1 MPALLSNASNPLLSA
16 ALVASSVRAAIDT
29 ARPKIASRQGLG
41 RVAITG
47 GFTGFEYADLDIEIT
62 GGAGAV
68 KRASEPLFVGSG
80 SGTISAVS
88 AESSAVAQRVD
99 ITLSDAGTVT
109 KAAELDFFGV
119 RLKAQPS
126 IVGGD
131 GNSIFIAVNASGI
144 ALSATAWSTI
154 EDIAEGAQDLKGP
167 QYTWGSLPLLGDGTL
182 NPATVRFTF
191 GDDPTVYREYSVF
204 EDGATVF
211 KLDRPLLAE
220 VKKGTPL
227 KSVTGT
233 YTVTITR
240 AATVETYTN
249 IVTLYDFLS
258 KVKAS
263 SNLVEVDGV
272 VIDDR
277 TPGGMAMD
285 EFPLRTG
292 AYALA
297 TSCSSEVGSAL
308 SAVAVTADCPGQLVE
323 IKCKSN
329 DVVGAERWDV
339 TAPSEGGLIGEAV
352 SGVAFSATHFGFTVP
367 KVIPDNPQSVGMEL
381 KLKSISFAGRAEGD
395 EGTKICID
403 VPTCGINAKAKTITL
418 VYTKAPTEECECKNA
433 DYEGFLNE
441 NCLGIEVDSAEGGAM
456 DANLKTCLES
466 LYSWKKAFDRA
477 NTSLPSG
484 AAGARS
490 ASYDLTLSQKIAD
503 IFHDAIIKA
512 YGDATARTQW
522 NTDLT
527 TMQSDITALSG
538 LQGVGGLSVATPGS
552 TYTEGDCVIPPAHLW
567 NGHKYRCDSRTQ
579 TIVLVSGGS
588 GISATLGYDPISD
601 WPIDGSQ
608 TALIRHDVY
617 GGSSATHFVGFT
629 DAGPIGDADIIYNS
643 DAGAVRSSI
652 SEFAKRYSSAMDYVL
667 ALAGIDPKGDAGGPG
682 NECWQERDDE
692 YYWTVNGLEYLP
704 AYTNVVYHSCK
715 GNSDR
720 SEITCTK
727 EFAFVVKCVCEN
739 GLKEGDTIELEI
751 TGENTGNKSYQVGD
765 TYSLPIIAGAPVY
778 LAGGVTGN
786 DTLTWS
792 VRGSVS
798 GALTPISFSADASA
812 DYNHHGLHFTLNR
825 GSVPFA
831 LNDQFSFAVE
841 GGTFRFRFDGGAWS
855 ADQDI
860 PAAPVALANGLSATF
875 IAGAEPSFVSG
886 DVFGWRVLQPYSPQ
900 NALRPGYRQYEW
912 QGAGCTLTFDM
923 GDATLMDG
931 FALGLHT
938 LPSTATLL
946 LEGLDGAGD
955 ALWSETLAWRS
966 GVIAAPLS
974 TRVAVR
980 LRLTVGNATG
990 GAIGW
995 IWAGDPL
1002 RFRNSPS
1009 AMTLTRNWQAANA
1022 RYLGAGSGGS
1032 LTWDGD
1038 SSFLYQ
1044 PEIDDLLAL
1053 LDHAKANHDEP
1064 LILIPNPAF
1073 PADARLVR
1081 FDGDSFE
1088 WSEWFNFQ
1096 VQDDATEDYRVIGT
1110 RTLPFVGVVA

>member
-1 MPALLSNASNPLLSA
+1 MPALLSNVSNPLLSA
-16 ALVASSVRAAIDT
+16 DLVASSVRAAIDT
-29 ARPKIASRQGLG
+29 ARPKIAARQGMG

-47 GFTGFEYADLDIEIT
+47 GFTGFSDADLDIEIT
-62 GGAGAV
+62 GGAGSV
-68 KRASEPLFVGSG
+68 KRVSEPLFIGSG
-80 SGTISAVS
+80 SGTITAVS

-99 ITLSDAGTVT
+99 IALSDAGTVT

-119 RLKAQPS
+119 RLKARPA
-126 IVGGD
+126 IVGTD
-131 GNSIFIAVNASGI
+131 GNAILIVVSTAGI
-144 ALSATAWSTI
+144 TLFATAWSTI
-154 EDIAEGAQDLKGP
+154 EDLAKDAQDLKGP
-167 QYTWGSLPLLGDGTL
+167 QYTWGSLPLLGDGTM

-204 EDGATVF
+204 ENGETIF
-211 KLDRPLLAE
+211 KLDRPLLAD

-240 AATVETYTN
+240 AVTTETYTN

-297 TSCSSEVGSAL
+297 TSCSSEVGSSL
-308 SAVAVTADCPGQLVE
+308 SGVTVTADCPGQLVE
-323 IKCKSN
+323 IKCTDN
-329 DVVGAERWDV
+329 AVVGAEKWDV
-339 TAPSEGGLIGEAV
+339 TAPSEGGPVGEAV
-352 SGVAFSATHFGFTVP
+352 SGVAFSAPHFGFTVP
-367 KVIPDNPQSVGMEL
+367 KVIPDNPRSVGMDL
-381 KLKSISFAGRAEGD
+381 KLKSVSFAGRAEGE

-418 VYTKAPTEECECKNA
+418 VYTKAPTEACECKNA

-503 IFHDAIIKA
+503 IFHDCIVKA
-512 YGDATARTQW
+512 YADSTARTQW

-527 TMQSDITALSG
+527 TMQSDITTLSG
-538 LQGVGGLSVATPGS
+538 LQTAGGVSVATPGS
-552 TYTEGDCVIPPAHLW
+552 TYTEGDYVIPPAHLW
-567 NGHKYRCDSRTQ
+567 NGHKYRCDSRT
-579 TIVLVSGGS
+579 TSIALASGNGT
-588 GISATLGYDPISD
+588 SATLGYDPISE
-601 WPIDGSQ
+601 WPIDGGQ

-617 GGSSATHFVGFT
+617 GGSPVTHYVGFT
-629 DAGPIGDADIIYNS
+629 DAGPIGDVDLIYNS
-643 DAGAVRSSI
+643 DAGAIRSSI
-652 SEFAKRYSSAMDYVL
+652 SEFVKRYSSAMDYVL
-667 ALAGIDPKGDAGGPG
+667 ALAGIDPKNDAGGQG

-720 SEITCTK
+720 TEITCTK
-727 EFAFVVKCVCEN
+727 EFAFVVKCVCEG

-778 LAGGVTGN
+778 FAGGVTGN

-798 GALTPISFSADASA
+798 GALTPLSFSADASA
-812 DYNHHGLHFTLNR
+812 DYNLHGLHFILNR

-841 GGTFRFRFDGGAWS
+841 GGQFRYRFDSGAWS
-855 ADQDI
+855 AAQDI
-860 PAAPVALANGLSATF
+860 PTAPIALANGLSATF
-875 IAGAEPSFVSG
+875 VAGAEPSFVSG
-886 DVFGWRVLQPYSPQ
+886 DLFEWRVLQPYSPQ
-900 NALRPGYRQYEW
+900 NALQPGYRQYEW

-923 GDATLMDG
+923 GDGALMDG
-931 FALGLHT
+931 FALGLHR
-938 LPSTATLL
+938 LPAAATLL

-955 ALWSETLAWRS
+955 PLWSETLAWRS
-966 GVIAAPLS
+966 GIIATLFD
-974 TRVAVR
+974 TQVAVA

-990 GAIGW
+990 GSIGW

-1002 RFRNSPS
+1002 RFRNPPS
-1009 AMTLTRNWQAANA
+1009 DMTLTRNWQTADA
-1022 RYLGAGSGGS
+1022 RYLGSGAGGS

-1038 SSFLYQ
+1038 RSFLYQ
-1044 PEIDDLLAL
+1044 PEIDDLLAM
-1053 LDHAKANHDEP
+1053 LDYAKSNHDQP

-1073 PADARLVR
+1073 PSDARLVR

-1096 VQDDATEDYRVIGT
+1096 VRDDATDDYRVIGT
-1110 RTLPFVGVVA
+1110 RTLPFVGVIA